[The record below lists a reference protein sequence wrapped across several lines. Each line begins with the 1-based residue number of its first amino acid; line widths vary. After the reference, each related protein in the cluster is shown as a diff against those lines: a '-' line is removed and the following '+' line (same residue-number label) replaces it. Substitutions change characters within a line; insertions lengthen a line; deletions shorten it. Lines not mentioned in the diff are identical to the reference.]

1 MSEGLA
7 GAAGDR
13 DGAAATRAGAVRSRP
28 LVSVAAVLAVVALW
42 QAAGS
47 LGWIGPALL
56 PTPAEV
62 LQTGRELAETGY
74 RQVPLWEHILVSV
87 ARAGVAFLAAV
98 LTGVPLGLV
107 MGVSPTV
114 AALFDPF
121 VQFLRPLPKLAL
133 IPLVI
138 VWFGIGEFSKF
149 FLIYIATVLS
159 IVVGAAGAVAA
170 VGQERRRAAAVL
182 GVSRY
187 QMFRHVLLPSTLPEL
202 FTSVRLAL
210 GIGWTTLIAAEMV
223 AATSG
228 LGWMVVNA
236 GAYLR
241 TDVVMLGI
249 VLLGLIGY
257 GLDRAIVGLQKVM
270 VPWTGHA

>member
-1 MSEGLA
+1 MTPRLET
-7 GAAGDR
+7 AAGGPLPR
-13 DGAAATRAGAVRSRP
+13 RP
-28 LVSVAAVLAVVALW
+28 LVSAVAVAAVVTLW

-47 LGWIGPALL
+47 LGWISPLIL
-56 PTPAEV
+56 PTPLEV
-62 LQTGRELAETGY
+62 LGTAGELAEAGY

-87 ARAGVAFLAAV
+87 ARAGVAFLAAIA
-98 LTGVPLGLV
+98 TGVPLGLA

-114 AALFDPF
+114 SALLDPF

-133 IPLVI
+133 IPLVV

-159 IVVGAAGAVAA
+159 IVVGAAGAAA
-170 VGQERRRAAAVL
+170 GVSRDRRRAAAVL
-182 GVSRY
+182 GVNRY
-187 QMFRHVLLPSTLPEL
+187 QMFRHVLFPSVLPEL

-223 AATSG
+223 AASSG

-236 GAYLR
+236 GSYLR
-241 TDVVMLGI
+241 TDIVMLGI
-249 VLLGLIGY
+249 VLLGVIGY
-257 GLDRAIVGLQKVM
+257 GLDLLIVALQRAA
-270 VPWTGHA
+270 VPWMGRA

>member
-1 MSEGLA
+1 VSEAPA
-7 GAAGDR
+7 GTAED
-13 DGAAATRAGAVRSRP
+13 AAATRAGPVRSRP
-28 LVSVAAVLAVVALW
+28 LVSVATVLAVVALW

-107 MGVSPTV
+107 MGVSPTA

-170 VGQERRRAAAVL
+170 VSQERRRAAAVL
-182 GVSRY
+182 GVGRY